1 MTAITFVDTN
11 IFVYARQ
18 ASEPLKQPVAA
29 QWLERLWQQQ
39 LGRTSIQVLNE
50 LYVSLTRKV
59 KPALPQAEV
68 WDEVRNLFTWNP
80 QPTDL
85 ELLLRAQEVEQRYRL
100 SWWDSLIIGA
110 AQIQN
115 CAVLLSE
122 DLRDRAI
129 YGGVTVCNPFTLAVS
144 EPALEYSAPR
154 VVPAHPRRGR
164 PRRAGRV

>member
-18 ASEPLKQPVAA
+18 ASEPLKPPVAA